1 MSDTPT
7 VFKYSF
13 KQYPVFNFDMIH
25 GNLDLQ
31 YLFFLY
37 LSLVYMRLPLWIY
50 GTTSRPAFSRQLRRC
65 VAQQGPIIGLMQ
77 PGGGMSMWERSLQRS
92 SKLSRH
98 GKGTGA
104 SSMQP
109 NALPEV
115 QCTMLAK
122 RPTRRSTRIL
132 NKSSEVYSLANQF

>member
-1 MSDTPT
+1 MDIWNNIKTGLLKTTEEVCSTTRSHHWPRAT
-7 VFKYSF
+7 WWWNEHVGEIIAAKQQAFK
-13 KQYPVFNFDMIH
+13 
-25 GNLDLQ
+25 
-31 YLFFLY
+31 
-37 LSLVYMRLPLWIY
+37 
-50 GTTSRPAFSRQLRRC
+50 A
-65 VAQQGPIIGLMQ
+65 
-77 PGGGMSMWERSLQRS
+77 WET
-92 SKLSRH
+92 

-132 NKSSEVYSLANQF
+132 TKSSEVYSLANQF